1 MIPAQATELK
11 RLRRQTGIKWRGP
24 MACVRG
30 FTQPSSPVYKCS
42 IQPGLPP
49 HISTTRGP
57 PLRGRHVKMPPHG
70 FASIHPETIP
80 DHLLKRSG
88 VVMMRVYAVHAQ
100 ERPQPCR
107 ESVNHQQRGASGTQ
121 HARDFVKSAAAGSS
135 DANPLCR
142 IIGIMDQPKRPAPHV
157 RTRGPSKR
165 PHVSPKRAP
174 SCRQYLGMSRF

>member
-121 HARDFVKSAAAGSS
+121 HARDFVKRRRRIERCESAPPHHRHNGS
-135 DANPLCR
+135 AQTARTP
-142 IIGIMDQPKRPAPHV
+142 RPHA
-157 RTRGPSKR
+157 GPSKR
-165 PHVSPKRAP
+165 PHVSPKRAT